1 MLRSA
6 NALITRICHDIIT
19 PLSAISLGL
28 EALSEDKYL
37 LQEIKEGLDN
47 ANAFIKFIRELFST
61 KSSTFCY
68 SQSSL
73 QQLVANFLEKHR
85 IQFELKS
92 DFQNIPSIAGKIIMY
107 NAIIAKEI
115 IPFGGTVITKIIDDS
130 GETTTTYAGNN
141 TIPCFSTDQ
150 EADHKNIMRLCLL
163 KLLAE
168 SGLKIT
174 IHQEDSK
181 VIIHEQLINQQE
193 T

>member
-1 MLRSA
+1 MLHSE
-6 NALITRICHDIIT
+6 NALIARICHDIIT

-28 EALSEDKYL
+28 EALDTSGDKYL
-37 LQEIKEGLDN
+37 LHGVKESLEK

-61 KSSTFCY
+61 KSHTFCY

-85 IQFELKS
+85 VQFELKS

-115 IPFGGTVITKIIDDS
+115 IPFGGTVIAKIANNS
-130 GETTTTYAGNN
+130 GEIITVYSGNK
-141 TIPCFSTDQ
+141 TAVPCFHTNQ
-150 EADHKNIMRLCLL
+150 EPDHKNIMRLCLL
-163 KLLAE
+163 NLLTE

-174 IHQEDSK
+174 TSEENSK
-181 VIIHEQLINQQE
+181 VIIREQLIN
-193 T
+193 